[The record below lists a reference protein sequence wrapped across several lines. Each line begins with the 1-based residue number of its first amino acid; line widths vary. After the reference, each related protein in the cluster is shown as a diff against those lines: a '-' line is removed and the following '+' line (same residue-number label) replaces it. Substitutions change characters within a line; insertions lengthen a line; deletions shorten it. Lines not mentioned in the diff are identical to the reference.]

1 MSQHQMITR
10 SMKKSMNIDIN
21 NNNNNNNNNND
32 PPKED
37 IEDDIDE
44 YGNIK
49 GLIDYSYDKKKKISK
64 KKKKSSLLNFKNKV
78 KSRSIEEMALS
89 YLLMNMFNNTNNHL
103 INLKNKAMPL
113 FNIEVDISDVDS
125 EGNNEEEEEDIMDE
139 EIMDEDNESTELEV
153 KIQKKMMKMKKMMMF
168 LNMMN

>member
-1 MSQHQMITR
+1 MITR

-64 KKKKSSLLNFKNKV
+64 KNKKSSLFNFKNKV

-89 YLLMNMFNNTNNHL
+89 YLLMNMFNNTNNNL

-113 FNIEVDISDVDS
+113 FNIEVDISDV
-125 EGNNEEEEEDIMDE
+125 
-139 EIMDEDNESTELEV
+139 
-153 KIQKKMMKMKKMMMF
+153 
-168 LNMMN
+168 